1 MMSCRTSRWVVVPFR
16 RRVTAP
22 RMTRRRGLRQEPRE
36 RGPRRAPAG
45 GAGRGA
51 NFKALVAIETQGE
64 LPQREMHLR
73 SKHSSTADH
82 PRVTSGTGTG
92 PSQPVVAAVTSVK
105 SFRPMLVLA
114 LTGTPALAR
123 GGSGGGGGSA
133 GGANGGGARGGPPT
147 APPRAAGPGT
157 VPPRPGGSIAP
168 VPLLGDLFGTPS
180 LFPRLFSPLWC

>member
-1 MMSCRTSRWVVVPFR
+1 MK
-16 RRVTAP
+16 
-22 RMTRRRGLRQEPRE
+22 RRRGLRQEPRE

-133 GGANGGGARGGPPT
+133 GGAHGGGQRGGPPT
-147 APPRAAGPGT
+147 GPSWGTGEGPAPPPPGGDI
-157 VPPRPGGSIAP
+157 PPRPPPGGLSGSPI
-168 VPLLGDLFGTPS
+168 LF
-180 LFPRLFSPLWC
+180 